1 MKRLILPV
9 IIVALAVTAF
19 LFRDRWLPQ
28 PAGSLAYLGYV
39 EGETALIGAP
49 QAGRL
54 VSVTATKGA
63 TVRPG
68 DILFSLDPAQ
78 AEAELLRAQAAIS
91 TAEANHANLL
101 SGKREEEIA
110 VIRAQI
116 RQAEATLEL
125 ARKEYG
131 RADTLAST
139 GTAARSR
146 LDTAAEQ
153 VKGYEAR
160 LAELQAA
167 LAVAALSA
175 RPAEIEA
182 AASRIAEA
190 KASADVARRKLADL
204 SPAVPKAAK
213 VEDVYFESGEWVAAG
228 QPVVSLLSDGN
239 ITLRFF
245 VPEADLAKAA
255 PGSQVRFRCDG
266 CGEVRTAAITSVAS
280 IPEYTPPVIY
290 SEGAR
295 AKLVFLVEAKPD
307 SIDTR
312 LRPGLPIEVEA
323 LQ

>member
-1 MKRLILPV
+1 MKRFVLPV
-9 IIVALAVTAF
+9 VIVALAVTAF
-19 LFRDRWLPQ
+19 IFRDRWLPQ
-28 PAGSLAYLGYV
+28 PAGRLVYLGYV
-39 EGETALIGAP
+39 EGETVLIGAP

-63 TVRPG
+63 AVKPG
-68 DILFSLDPAQ
+68 DILFSLDTAQ
-78 AEAELLRAQAAIS
+78 AEAELARAQAAVS
-91 TAEANHANLL
+91 SAEAAHANLL
-101 SGKREEEIA
+101 SGKREEEVA

-116 RQAEATLEL
+116 NQAEASLEL

-131 RADTLAST
+131 RAATLASS

-153 VKGYEAR
+153 VKAYEAR

-167 LAVAALSA
+167 LAVARLAA

-182 AASRIAEA
+182 AAFRTSEA

-204 SPAVPKAAK
+204 SPAAPKAAN
-213 VEDVYFESGEWVAAG
+213 VENVFFEAGEWVAAG
-228 QPVVSLLSDGN
+228 QPVVSLLSDDDL
-239 ITLRFF
+239 TLRFF
-245 VPEADLAKAA
+245 VPEAALALAA
-255 PGSQVRFRCDG
+255 PGAQVRFRCDG
-266 CGEVRTAAITSVAS
+266 CGETRTATITAVAS

-307 SIDTR
+307 HVDLR
-312 LRPGLPIEVEA
+312 LRPGLPIEVET
-323 LQ
+323 LR